1 MEFVNEACDM
11 SKKDCGLLIH
21 GERVVSFFKVM
32 IYEQYLEVLVFPPMF
47 ARSVSHLI
55 DQETYLEDTCGQRWR
70 VTVCIHNGSLA
81 IRQGWPEFLSEHGV
95 DVGNFL
101 VFHYVPADKHFIVQI
116 YGISACEKINFC
128 SAINKGKQ
136 PEASNQVTYKP
147 NIADT
152 GKGRLVPP
160 PICVD
165 ELLCMIDRDAQYDQ
179 DDGRMCLHLSN
190 FEMPEVKPL
199 AEGTSSPSKGNNA
212 NETNQLGSLTEPLLP
227 KFEAGITATNDM
239 VSKPAQDIPPLGP
252 KDEKFKEASQF
263 DSGEEYANN
272 NKKVIKSGPADSEDS
287 PSLNAVN
294 YSFLV
299 DVDGRDFLTNLGFVI
314 PVKMSSGLWEPIQ
327 KFLQLNHRRRNIL
340 KLNPFEPSYMFV

>member
-1 MEFVNEACDM
+1 MYAC
-11 SKKDCGLLIH
+11 
-21 GERVVSFFKVM
+21 
-32 IYEQYLEVLVFPPMF
+32 FPF
-47 ARSVSHLI
+47 SNVCSDQFHLI

-81 IRQGWPEFLSEHGV
+81 IRQGWPEFIRNMGV

-136 PEASNQVTYKP
+136 PEASNQ
-147 NIADT
+147 
-152 GKGRLVPP
+152 
-160 PICVD
+160 
-165 ELLCMIDRDAQYDQ
+165 
-179 DDGRMCLHLSN
+179 
-190 FEMPEVKPL
+190 EVKPL
-199 AEGTSSPSKGNNA
+199 QKELAVLPK
-212 NETNQLGSLTEPLLP
+212 LGSLTGPLLP

-263 DSGEEYANN
+263 GKLVHNQLLGIFVCFVYEYGWIQEKRNN
-272 NKKVIKSGPADSEDS
+272 NKKVIKSGPVGSEDS

-294 YSFLV
+294 YS
-299 DVDGRDFLTNLGFVI
+299 
-314 PVKMSSGLWEPIQ
+314 SSW
-327 KFLQLNHRRRNIL
+327 
-340 KLNPFEPSYMFV
+340 